1 MKKHVAM
8 VAMDVQDALVHAEV
22 NVKEVALLAVV
33 VLAAA
38 PEAVPAVQE
47 AAQAPALVAVP
58 ARAIQPVRPKLRQN

>member
-8 VAMDVQDALVHAEV
+8 VAMDGQVALVHSDV
-22 NVKEVALLAVV
+22 NVKDVALLEVV

-58 ARAIQPVRPKLRQN
+58 ASAILPVRPKLRQN